1 MMTTKK
7 FTHVL
12 FSAVVTGSML
22 WFLWINES
30 ALVNNNR
37 EDIDVEAAN
46 PKNSKTAPPTGSM
59 GTAYD
64 DLPESVDLTRGVRYA
79 VVRQRDH
86 RLTSGKRFVYLIE
99 SPTKTAIEGL
109 EETKERDVI
118 WMTFADRSGDI
129 YAPDTSV
136 ASGRSVLLQHA
147 VNLAAQMQDGGYLY
161 YIFMDDDLELSV
173 KSDGQVNWKAW
184 PKMAADPFQ
193 RFEEFLMYYQ
203 PAVGYVRF
211 EDMVRQFVNKQNPVN
226 LNWDFDECLNA
237 FHKDT
242 LSFLIPYD
250 LHLDY
255 ESWYNG
261 AWMTR
266 QLISMLYHSYRIQC
280 NSLLVTNR
288 IHKRS
293 VSKERYKQYFDYE
306 IPRNYISSAL
316 LTKTKASLAKAN
328 PLIEAV
334 LKGTSSRQDPGT
346 LQPGSKIK
354 IPGQPKLKGNHSYL
368 VTPDFILQHW
378 DPTHPMIRKKL
389 TWLQKPEIQKILG
402 LDNRRLQPFTP
413 DTLYC
418 TAPNKFSL
426 TIGQ

>member
-1 MMTTKK
+1 MQISKRCIFLPTIIVASV
-7 FTHVL
+7 FL
-12 FSAVVTGSML
+12 
-22 WFLWINES
+22 FLWVRQRTW
-30 ALVNNNR
+30 VNNTYNG
-37 EDIDVEAAN
+37 DTKA
-46 PKNSKTAPPTGSM
+46 KNTERQNYRIG
-59 GTAYD
+59 
-64 DLPESVDLTRGVRYA
+64 LPESLDFTFEVRYA
-79 VVRQRDH
+79 VIRPRKYSQ
-86 RLTSGKRFVYLIE
+86 TTGKRFVYLIE
-99 SPTKTAIEGL
+99 SPTKGVIKGL
-109 EETKERDVI
+109 QETKERDVI

-129 YAPDTSV
+129 YAPDTSA
-136 ASGRSVLLQHA
+136 ASGRNVLLQHA
-147 VNLAAQMQDGGYLY
+147 VNLAAQMKDGGYLY

-173 KSDGQVNWKAW
+173 KSDGQVNWKPW
-184 PKMAADPFQ
+184 PKMASDPFQ

-203 PAVGYVRF
+203 PAVGHVRYR
-211 EDMVRQFVNKQNPVN
+211 DMGRQLVNKKQPVN

-255 ESWYNG
+255 ESWFNG

-280 NSLLVTNR
+280 NSLHVTNR
-288 IHKRS
+288 ISNRMI
-293 VSKERYKQYFDYE
+293 SKDRYKHNLHFE
-306 IPRNYISSAL
+306 TPRNYISSAL
-316 LTKTKASLAKAN
+316 LTNIKTNPPKAN

-334 LKGTSSRQDPGT
+334 LKGTSSRQSPGT
-346 LQPGSKIK
+346 LQPGPYIK
-354 IPGQPKLKGNHSYL
+354 IPGKPKLKGNQSYL

-378 DPTHPMIRKKL
+378 DNTHPMIRKKL

-402 LDNRRLQPFTP
+402 LDNRLQQPFTP

-418 TAPNKFSL
+418 SAPNIFSL